1 MSDRAKMLEVF
12 LNNKDL
18 KEMSSLTE
26 SELDGVS
33 FSSTSSDPLVE
44 ALKKL
49 IFSYCQEDAQVTVL
63 RNVNMAIEQSVK
75 RAE

>member
-1 MSDRAKMLEVF
+1 MKDRAEMLKVF

-18 KEMSSLTE
+18 KEMASLTK
-26 SELDGVS
+26 SELGSVG
-33 FSSTSSDPLVE
+33 FSSVSPDPLVE

-49 IFSYCQEDAQVTVL
+49 IFSYCQEDAPVTVL